1 MAYNFS
7 IDYPWTKS
15 PLIVSAP
22 MMKITMASLATAVSL
37 TGGLGFL
44 AAGFDTSHLNKD
56 LEEAAK
62 LIRDHDPPIQSQD
75 GVLPIGVGFQNWGS
89 DPKLAAA
96 AVKKH
101 VPAAVWF
108 FAPTHLSDLLPW
120 AKEMREAT
128 AQKTK
133 VWVQVGSVAEA
144 MEVATTLQPDVL
156 VIQGSD
162 AGGHGLQR
170 SAGLITLLPEVA
182 QSLGEKGMEIPLIAG
197 GGIVNGRGMA
207 AALALGA
214 HGITMGTRFLA
225 AEEAVISKG
234 YQGEVLRATDGGV
247 STVRT
252 KIYDVTRKIL
262 DWPKAY
268 DGRGIVNRTY
278 QDHIAGM
285 PDQENIALY
294 GEAMK
299 QGDEAWGPEG
309 RMTTY
314 AGTGVGL
321 VTKVQ
326 SAAAILEEVW
336 LDCEKALCQT
346 SKTYYQKAE
355 P

>member
-1 MAYNFS
+1 MVAYNFS
-7 IDYPWTKS
+7 KDYPWIKS

-22 MMKITMASLATAVSL
+22 MMNITMASLATAVSL
-37 TGGLGFL
+37 KGGIGFL
-44 AAGFDTSHLNKD
+44 AAGFDTSHLDND

-62 LIRDHDPPIQSQD
+62 LIRNHEPPIQSQD

-89 DPKLAAA
+89 DLKLAVA
-96 AVKKH
+96 AVKKF

-108 FAPTHLSDLLPW
+108 FAPRHLSDLLPW
-120 AKEMREAT
+120 AKAMREVT

-182 QSLGEKGMEIPLIAG
+182 QSLEERGVEIPLIAG

-207 AALALGA
+207 AAFALGA
-214 HGITMGTRFLA
+214 HGVTMGTRFLA
-225 AEEAVISKG
+225 AEEAIISKG
-234 YQGEVLRATDGGV
+234 YQREVLRATDGGV

-262 DWPKAY
+262 DWPEAY

-278 QDHIAGM
+278 QDHKAGM
-285 PDQENIALY
+285 PDPENVALY
-294 GEAMK
+294 GEAME
-299 QGDEAWGPEG
+299 QGDQAWGPEG

-321 VTKVQ
+321 VTEVQ
-326 SAAAILEEVW
+326 SVAAILEELW
-336 LDCEKALCQT
+336 TGCEKTLYQT
-346 SKTYYQKAE
+346 SKTCF